1 MSLATVLEAWGQVL
15 LRWLAHG
22 VWQTSVVVMAVAGA
36 WWLLRHRSARARY
49 VVGCLGLALVVL
61 APLSTLWMTASR
73 STPVEWVWTM
83 QGSGVEQARPEMS
96 PVDGE
101 EARAGA
107 VAAEPA
113 PVASWTAKLPW
124 MLGGLWLLGA
134 CVGLVRLA
142 QGWRRTA
149 RKLVRPATRVSSD
162 VSGLVSRVAERLGLR
177 RPVRVLESALAPSPM
192 VLGVVRPLLL
202 LPSGVKGR
210 LSEAQLEAV
219 LAHELA
225 HVRRHDAFVN
235 FVQCLVD
242 VVFFF
247 HPAARWLS
255 QRVRMERE
263 FCCDDAAVSLCGS
276 ARVYSGALL
285 GLEELRQEGAVLAL
299 GAGGHPLASR
309 VRRLLGHA
317 PSVEMPR
324 GMRQVWR
331 VGGLA
336 GVLVASGMAWA
347 WEAPTQSVP
356 GTSVLA
362 SATCSRPVY
371 PKDFTAIASYEN
383 QGRTIRSRVSVSR
396 CGRIRLE
403 PADGTPAVALLYD
416 VSTLERVALD
426 GAERTYDL
434 LPERGDLGLP
444 LHLPGGCGERKTHCA
459 RQGEERVAGRL
470 AERWHRVHAPHDTV
484 TQWMDKELGYPIRET
499 SDLFGSVT
507 LTDIQVGDLGAAR
520 FVIPSDYRI
529 LASP

>member
-1 MSLATVLEAWGQVL
+1 MSLATMMEEWGQSL
-15 LRWLAHG
+15 MHWLAHG
-22 VWQTSVVVMAVAGA
+22 VWQTSVVVGAVAGV
-36 WWLLRHRSARARY
+36 WWLLRNRSARVRY
-49 VVGCLGLALVVL
+49 LVGCLGLTLVVL
-61 APLSTLWMTASR
+61 APLSTLWMTASKAA
-73 STPVEWVWTM
+73 PVEWVSTM
-83 QGSGVEQARPEMS
+83 VGQGMEQARPEMS
-96 PVDGE
+96 RVDGP
-101 EARAGA
+101 RAWTSA
-107 VAAEPA
+107 VAAEA
-113 PVASWTAKLPW
+113 ARADSWTAKLPW
-124 MLGGLWLLGA
+124 MLGGLWLLGT

-149 RKLVRPATRVSSD
+149 RRLVHPATRVSSE
-162 VSGLVSRVAERLGLR
+162 VSGLVARVAERLGLR

-202 LPSGVKGR
+202 LPRGVGAR

-255 QRVRMERE
+255 DRVRMERE

-317 PSVEMPR
+317 PAVEMPR
-324 GMRQVWR
+324 VARQVWR
-331 VGGLA
+331 VGGMA
-336 GVLVASGMAWA
+336 GVLVASGLAWA
-347 WEAPTQSVP
+347 WEAPARSVP
-356 GTSVLA
+356 RTSVLA

-371 PKDFTAIASYEN
+371 PKDFTAIASHEN
-383 QGRTIRSRVSVSR
+383 QGRTVRSRVSVSR

-403 PADGTPAVALLYD
+403 PADGLPAVALLYD

-426 GAERTYDL
+426 GAERTYEL
-434 LPERGDLGLP
+434 IPERGDLGLP
-444 LHLPGGCGERKTHCA
+444 LHLPGGCGEKKTHCA
-459 RQGEERVAGRL
+459 LQGEEMVAGRRT
-470 AERWHRVHAPHDTV
+470 ARWHRVHAPHDTV
-484 TQWMDKELGYPIRET
+484 TQWMDMELGYPIREV
-499 SDLFGSVT
+499 SDLFGTVT
-507 LTDIQVGDLGAAR
+507 LMDIQVGDLGAAR
-520 FVIPSDYRI
+520 FVIPSDYH
-529 LASP
+529 AQVSP